1 MKYSRSWAFPD
12 DNLHFKGNYWP
23 IISALRILEQ
33 KCWLRLAWVRRESV
47 RECERA
53 CSRLGLDP
61 PLIPKFVWIPS
72 CQRPGFLLDLSW
84 GPETAASLIDQKKGF
99 VNGTQTQTRVA
110 LAQPFRC
117 PPVQGWWRP
126 PPRPWDPRPKL
137 WTMAASPRCSALT
150 WLPVRGLHSRQ
161 RG

>member
-1 MKYSRSWAFPD
+1 MKHSHSWAFPS

-33 KCWLRLAWVRRESV
+33 KCWLRLAWVWRESV

-61 PLIPKFVWIPS
+61 PLKPKSVWIPS
-72 CQRPGFLLDLSW
+72 RQRPGFPLDLSW
-84 GPETAASLIDQKKGF
+84 GPETAASLIDRKKGF

-117 PPVQGWWRP
+117 PPVRDGDDHLP
-126 PPRPWDPRPKL
+126 GPGIPWPKL

-150 WLPVRGLHSRQ
+150 WLPVRELHSCQ
-161 RG
+161 CG